1 MNSDTTWNDGLFWR
15 DGCIDNS
22 VLSDLF
28 DGCEALGFDLI
39 EEVGSKKQ
47 WKNVC
52 VVNSSFGPSYP
63 CNWIEYSKETN
74 TAWYKG
80 EDQGNRVGPEGCDI
94 HWTS

>member
-1 MNSDTTWNDGLFWR
+1 MNSDTTWNDGLLWR

-47 WKNVC
+47 ELLDRLMAL
-52 VVNSSFGPSYP
+52 SPQQQQQLPESL
-63 CNWIEYSKETN
+63 KELIN
-74 TAWYKG
+74 K
-80 EDQGNRVGPEGCDI
+80 
-94 HWTS
+94 